1 MREMSETADEHKA
14 EAPFHLRFAIITIS
28 TSRFE
33 RVKRKE
39 RVEDR
44 SGELIVKILHG
55 AGHSVVSKEIISDDR
70 ELIKESLG
78 KALENPKVDVV
89 ITCGGTGITPTD
101 VTIETVEPL
110 LEKRL
115 PGFGEVFRAISYGKI
130 GSPAILTRAIA
141 GLMGGKA
148 VFCLPGS
155 PQAVETALRGL
166 IIPEVGHIV
175 KHARD

>member
-1 MREMSETADEHKA
+1 MSRTASEHKSR
-14 EAPFHLRFAIITIS
+14 APTSIGFALIIVS

-33 RVKRKE
+33 MVMRKE
-39 RVEDR
+39 AVEDP
-44 SGELIVKILHG
+44 SGDIAVGLLRGVG
-55 AGHSVVSKEIISDDR
+55 YSVVSREIVSDDGEMIR
-70 ELIKESLG
+70 AGLG
-78 KALENPKVDVV
+78 RALENPSVDVV
-89 ITCGGTGITPTD
+89 VTCGGTGITPTD

-110 LEKRL
+110 LEKML
-115 PGFGEVFRAISYGKI
+115 PGFGEVFRGISYSRI

-141 GLMGGKA
+141 GLIRGKA

-155 PQAVETALRGL
+155 PQAVELALKEL